1 MLGFDDEVWFSC
13 VTLGLGCN
21 TSLHRVTIPFILRIQ
36 LKNRKKNECVRTN
49 LGNLR
54 VNDSRE
60 CCEPCLV
67 DVVKL
72 LVVWH
77 SV

>member
-1 MLGFDDEVWFSC
+1 MRYGFPVSFLDRV
-13 VTLGLGCN
+13 CN
-21 TSLHRVTIPFILRIQ
+21 TSLHRVTIPFILRIRQ
-36 LKNRKKNECVRTN
+36 KSRKKNECARTN
-49 LGNLR
+49 LGNLH

-72 LVVWH
+72 LAVWP